1 MVQTNGAN
9 EWCNEY
15 YGSRKT
21 WLVKTLIV
29 KTKIT
34 VTVKAVMKSQAE
46 RHTMV

>member
-21 WLVKTLIV
+21 WLVKT
-29 KTKIT
+29 